1 MRHIVKLGIILQKI
15 KVDQKCQIVTSL
27 PKKLSNAA
35 TNVEFSVV
43 CAIWVLGD
51 KLK

>member
-35 TNVEFSVV
+35 TNFEFSVV
-43 CAIWVLGD
+43 SAIYIIGD

>member
-1 MRHIVKLGIILQKI
+1 MRHIVKLGIILQKLKI
-15 KVDQKCQIVTSL
+15 DQKCQIVTSL

-35 TNVEFSVV
+35 TNFEFSVV
-43 CAIWVLGD
+43 SAIYIIGD